1 MSHPFFQIY
10 DICHKNN
17 FGYSPFLFISPQ
29 KYHIRILNLK
39 SNINDYFPFLFYLL
53 WHEYSIFS
61 LNKGR
66 TETAQTKK
74 KNNLIFI
81 FTCYFF
87 YLNFNAKS
95 LKINLKTSQKPL
107 IITNVTKNYDIC
119 HKFFKKKGFTLFK
132 NDSSHSIIIMKFN

>member
-17 FGYSPFLFISPQ
+17 FGYSPFLLISPQ

-39 SNINDYFPFLFYLL
+39 RNINDYFPFLFYFI

-66 TETAQTKK
+66 TETAQTK
-74 KNNLIFI
+74 NM
-81 FTCYFF
+81 
-87 YLNFNAKS
+87 
-95 LKINLKTSQKPL
+95 
-107 IITNVTKNYDIC
+107 TNVTKNYDIC

-132 NDSSHSIIIMKFN
+132 NDSSHSIISIKFN